1 MKKYIFLFLTIIT
14 THSLFSQT
22 LTLAEAV
29 QTALKNSLDIEVLNN
44 NVEIAKTNNHF
55 SIAGG
60 MPMVTAAINDNQS
73 RTNVNQKLNTGV
85 EIRRNGASANQ
96 MNTNITGTI
105 LLYNGKRVKTTQKR
119 LAQIEAQ
126 SRQQINAQVQ
136 NIIAAVAT
144 NYYDI
149 IRQQAYIKTID
160 QSIEVAQRRL
170 DIVKVQQSV
179 GLANN
184 ADLFQSQLDLNALL
198 QNKESQYLV
207 VNQAKTDLALLLNV
221 SPDTPINVQDTILVD
236 KSILLEDILKNSG
249 RNAELM
255 VADQQIKIAQLIS
268 TETNALRYPTIR
280 ANTGYTYNR
289 NQQTA
294 GQLLLNQN
302 SGPFIGLNLAVP
314 IYNGSVFKRQQQI
327 ADINTK
333 NASLQKEIIGRNIQ
347 NAAVK
352 THQAYLANLE
362 QLEAQKKNVD
372 LAKQLLDLAL
382 QRFQLR
388 QATIVEIRQAQQ
400 SFENAGY
407 TFTNLTFAAK
417 VAEIELLRLVN
428 ELK

>member
-1 MKKYIFLFLTIIT
+1 MKKYVFLFFALFIT
-14 THSLFSQT
+14 KSLFAQT

-29 QTALKNSLDIEVLNN
+29 SIALKNSLDIEVLNN
-44 NVEIAKTNNHF
+44 NVEIAKTNNHIG
-55 SIAGG
+55 IAGG
-60 MPMVTAAINDNQS
+60 LPTISATINDNQS

-85 EIRRNGASANQ
+85 EIKRDGASANQ
-96 MNTNITGTI
+96 MTSNVSGTV
-105 LLYNGKRVKTTQKR
+105 LLYNGQRVKTTQKR

-126 SRQQINAQVQ
+126 SQQFINAQVQ
-136 NIIAAVAT
+136 NTIAGVMT
-144 NYYDI
+144 TYYDI

-160 QSIEVAQRRL
+160 KSIEVAQRRL

-198 QNKESQYLV
+198 QNKESQLLV

-221 SPDTPINVQDTILVD
+221 SPDTQMNIQDTILVD
-236 KSILLEDILKNSG
+236 KGIVLDDILQNSK

-255 VADQQIKIAQLIS
+255 AADQQIKIAELLS
-268 TETNALRYPTIR
+268 KETTALRYPSLR
-280 ANTGYTYNR
+280 ANAGYNYNR

-302 SGPFIGLNLAVP
+302 SGPFIGLNLAIP

-333 NASLQKEIIGRNIQ
+333 NASLRKEILVRNIQ
-347 NAAVK
+347 SAAVK
-352 THQAYLANLE
+352 THQAYSANLQ
-362 QLEAQKKNVD
+362 QLEAQKKNLD
-372 LAKQLLDLAL
+372 LAQQLLDLAF

-407 TFTNLTFAAK
+407 TFTNLSFAAK
-417 VAEIELLRLVN
+417 IAEIELLRLVN